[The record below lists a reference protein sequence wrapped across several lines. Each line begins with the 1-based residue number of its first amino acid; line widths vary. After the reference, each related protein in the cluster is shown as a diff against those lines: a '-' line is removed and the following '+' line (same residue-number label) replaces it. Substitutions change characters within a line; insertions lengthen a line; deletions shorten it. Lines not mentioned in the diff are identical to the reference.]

1 MTEFPVAVCLIFKRT
16 IQLSNKLS
24 IFSNL
29 LLTFECICDIINCQ
43 LVEITNCTF
52 SFPSVIHHGRFF
64 RILAANR
71 RIDAQIK
78 KYSGEMDNLV
88 ETLSRGNLGEAFVQ
102 RVNAKITELDQTIS
116 ELTRERERMQKDAL
130 LASDKEMQLDMLA
143 GALSSLKKHLPELSV
158 YEKRTLIRL
167 LVQKIVWDGKD
178 LHIFMDGE

>member
-1 MTEFPVAVCLIFKRT
+1 MVCEYLTRYTDESSGIYR
-16 IQLSNKLS
+16 LLEKLRQELRGQTQE
-24 IFSNL
+24 N
-29 LLTFECICDIINCQ
+29 
-43 LVEITNCTF
+43 
-52 SFPSVIHHGRFF
+52 P
-64 RILAANR
+64 LAG
-71 RIDAQIK
+71 IDAQIK

-158 YEKRTLIRL
+158 YEKRTLVRL